1 MTLSPLL
8 SPFRLM
14 ATGVRTV
21 VDAGKRTQCV
31 GESATSGFGQNC
43 LPWAEK
49 AAQTLSEVTDVSH
62 FSDGSTSWNVT
73 YIRR

>member
-1 MTLSPLL
+1 MDP
-8 SPFRLM
+8 
-14 ATGVRTV
+14 
-21 VDAGKRTQCV
+21 GKRTQCV

-43 LPWAEK
+43 LPRAE
-49 AAQTLSEVTDVSH
+49 AAQAPPTVTDVSH